1 MKKNLDELFLY
12 LWREKNR
19 IIGFLEIRY
28 TQFPNNYIYCKCS
41 GVNYIIFSE
50 NNRYRLYAINGNGI
64 IINTI
69 HISKK
74 GLLRHINDITMSVID
89 ELAQKDI
96 DCQNL

>member
-1 MKKNLDELFLY
+1 MKELITFLIKNKD
-12 LWREKNR
+12 N
-19 IIGFLEIRY
+19 IIGLFEIQY
-28 TQFPNNYIYCKCS
+28 IQFPNNYIYCKCS

>member
-1 MKKNLDELFLY
+1 MEDLFKYLFKN
-12 LWREKNR
+12 KAN
-19 IIGFLEIRY
+19 IIGLLEIQY
-28 TQFPNNYIYCKCS
+28 IQFPNNYIYCKCS